1 MKRTENDYLYAGTGT
16 DENKPERLINKIRRS
31 NDRATYYKAC
41 KRIEHRSFC
50 YNSVRIESF
59 SHKKNSTD
67 KAILLLHG
75 GAFIRGNDDFYRSIA
90 SHLVKKT
97 GAVVYLPD
105 YSVMPL
111 GFPVQSNEIECVWE
125 YVTENRHPR
134 NIVVMGVGA
143 GGNLA
148 LGLVQKIVQRRML
161 KPAATVLI
169 APWIDMTVSGD
180 SYYDK
185 FYLDKVL
192 GDYIVDEP
200 DLTDSIKKNE
210 VFNYLN
216 GWSRN
221 DPMVSPIF
229 GSMYS
234 LPPTLICTGDYSVL
248 LSDSETL
255 CESMQNAGVDVKFIS
270 DVGKIGEYPLFY
282 ATDKKANKV
291 MNSICEFISSHFK
304 DNVGTETL

>member
-16 DENKPERLINKIRRS
+16 DEKKPERLINKIRRS
-31 NDRATYYKAC
+31 NDRATFYKAC
-41 KRIEHRSFC
+41 KRIEHRAFC

-59 SHKKNSTD
+59 AHKKNATD
-67 KAILLLHG
+67 KAIILLHG
-75 GAFIRGNDDFYRSIA
+75 GAFIRGNDDFYRSFA
-90 SHLVKKT
+90 SHLVRKT

-105 YSVMPL
+105 YSVMPQ
-111 GFPVQSNEIECVWE
+111 GFPVQAEEIECVWE

-134 NIVVMGVGA
+134 NVVVMGVGA

-148 LGLVQKIVQRRML
+148 LGLVQKIVRNRML
-161 KPAATVLI
+161 KPSATVLI

-210 VFNYLN
+210 VFDYLK
-216 GWSRN
+216 GWSRT

-229 GSMYS
+229 GSMCS

-255 CESMQNAGVDVKFIS
+255 RDAMQNAGVDVEFIS
-270 DVGKIGEYPLFY
+270 EVGKIGEYALFY
-282 ATDKKANKV
+282 GTDCKAKKA
-291 MNSICEFISSHFK
+291 MNRICKFIISHFT
-304 DNVGTETL
+304 DIDTEEKL